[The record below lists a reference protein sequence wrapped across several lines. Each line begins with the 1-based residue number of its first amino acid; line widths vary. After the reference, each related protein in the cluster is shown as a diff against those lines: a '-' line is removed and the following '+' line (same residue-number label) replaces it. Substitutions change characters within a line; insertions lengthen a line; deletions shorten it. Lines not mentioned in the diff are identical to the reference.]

1 MFNIIAL
8 GDRVNFISVLFTYF
22 IHTWNMN
29 IDQVVYLGLLVFFA
43 FYIASFSF
51 VKTWKHEFLLG
62 YVFKVQ
68 ILVTNK

>member
-1 MFNIIAL
+1 MVNIIAL

-29 IDQVVYLGLLVFFA
+29 IDQVVYLGLLVFA
-43 FYIASFSF
+43 FYIASFLS
-51 VKTWKHEFLLG
+51 VKTWKHKFLLG
-62 YVFKVQ
+62 YVCKMQ